1 MVVKLERPERYITN
15 RDLDFIPRRN
25 PLELRHLQDMGE
37 TVTFDGTEYPRTGP
51 RFISPTIT
59 KGEAIRRLNPTPAQ
73 VMSEEEVLQNLRDR
87 RAAELIDLPYGEEP
101 TNLGISPRIDPT
113 ALLQDISQPSLRLP
127 GQVSDVTGGMSG
139 TDEFLRTAVSDLEGY
154 SADDVRS
161 GPALRLSQSI
171 INLQEALGEATFN
184 RDVNTLLHGGDR
196 ADFPIGTGESNP
208 NLGNVDEIRRR
219 WYAILSPGGEEIK
232 STRDDVEQLIRT
244 VVEQGSDGNLLAD
257 TARDVVEYLQPPVDR
272 PRTTVDT
279 GYTDLASKWISDESP
294 DLDHVK
300 RTILD
305 AGMSLD
311 DPRVQFLLNNPD
323 NRMVKWLVRLPEFR
337 RFGLPLLD
345 NLGRALGTFLDN
357 KTRDEVYEKIGET
370 VDAPAEVVE
379 AKTNEV
385 YEILSNA
392 RGGMEVLKQAW
403 ENEAQSGIEKG
414 VRVLGEQWG
423 VAEDNILQA
432 IPLLNRYFIAGTMAL
447 RNMPEEM
454 RNSIDQGLLDLTG
467 RGAQEWANEL
477 KSIGVQALEPG
488 GMFGEGGA
496 VDQWVGGAA
505 ANLDDFGE
513 TIKGQ
518 ANEFYGRLEE
528 EGPKVIKDALDAGN
542 RVAGDAVEKF
552 QEDVLPYVRDVG
564 TRARDGLVNSREI
577 IQDWV
582 VNNYG
587 RADQPESFDVSGAVS
602 RGDRVAGADVVG
614 ANTRNPQI
622 HRSAPPNTQTIQSAW
637 TPAVGERTA
646 SLVENAVID
655 GANAAGNM
663 NTANARQSTGALDYF
678 LGGSVADSVRDFIGY
693 NEPFWQEPGT
703 GILSVLQNWPTDAP
717 WGSTCGT
724 DMGRA
729 GQSARA
735 SAAASSLAGFE
746 AETARM
752 DAETKRLDALAAM
765 STAGKQTLSGPII
778 QASERL
784 QLGMAGLD
792 TITQYENLLNT
803 NQIGGVAPWTIDK
816 LKKVGNLL
824 GFDLGE
830 SGIQAAERFRN
841 HIMTSWEFW
850 TGTSLNATERK
861 LLDKIVPEGGL
872 FKGDAAA
879 YEALQLLKRR
889 LESSNATQVKILQ
902 GSGWSELLPTADLIA
917 SGPGINE

>member
-257 TARDVVEYLQPPVDR
+257 TARDVVEYLQPPVHR
-272 PRTTVDT
+272 SRTTVDT

-323 NRMVKWLVRLPEFR
+323 NRMVKWLVRLPEFH

-385 YEILSNA
+385 
-392 RGGMEVLKQAW
+392 
-403 ENEAQSGIEKG
+403 
-414 VRVLGEQWG
+414 
-423 VAEDNILQA
+423 
-432 IPLLNRYFIAGTMAL
+432 
-447 RNMPEEM
+447 
-454 RNSIDQGLLDLTG
+454 
-467 RGAQEWANEL
+467 
-477 KSIGVQALEPG
+477 
-488 GMFGEGGA
+488 
-496 VDQWVGGAA
+496 
-505 ANLDDFGE
+505 
-513 TIKGQ
+513 
-518 ANEFYGRLEE
+518 
-528 EGPKVIKDALDAGN
+528 
-542 RVAGDAVEKF
+542 
-552 QEDVLPYVRDVG
+552 
-564 TRARDGLVNSREI
+564 
-577 IQDWV
+577 
-582 VNNYG
+582 
-587 RADQPESFDVSGAVS
+587 
-602 RGDRVAGADVVG
+602 
-614 ANTRNPQI
+614 
-622 HRSAPPNTQTIQSAW
+622 
-637 TPAVGERTA
+637 
-646 SLVENAVID
+646 
-655 GANAAGNM
+655 
-663 NTANARQSTGALDYF
+663 
-678 LGGSVADSVRDFIGY
+678 
-693 NEPFWQEPGT
+693 
-703 GILSVLQNWPTDAP
+703 
-717 WGSTCGT
+717 
-724 DMGRA
+724 
-729 GQSARA
+729 
-735 SAAASSLAGFE
+735 
-746 AETARM
+746 
-752 DAETKRLDALAAM
+752 
-765 STAGKQTLSGPII
+765 
-778 QASERL
+778 
-784 QLGMAGLD
+784 
-792 TITQYENLLNT
+792 
-803 NQIGGVAPWTIDK
+803 
-816 LKKVGNLL
+816 
-824 GFDLGE
+824 
-830 SGIQAAERFRN
+830 
-841 HIMTSWEFW
+841 
-850 TGTSLNATERK
+850 
-861 LLDKIVPEGGL
+861 
-872 FKGDAAA
+872 
-879 YEALQLLKRR
+879 
-889 LESSNATQVKILQ
+889 
-902 GSGWSELLPTADLIA
+902 
-917 SGPGINE
+917 